1 MLYLLFNSTGNLYG
15 TSKKSVENVLSSGKI
30 CALDIDIQG
39 VKNIKKTNLNPIYV
53 FIKTP
58 SLEDLEKRLRNRGTE
73 TDESL
78 KRRLDTA
85 KVELQY
91 EQSDKNAFDYIII
104 NDDLEKAYA
113 KLKTILKEQIT
124 QLNIS
129 N

>member
-1 MLYLLFNSTGNLYG
+1 MYLLFNSTGNLYG

>member
-1 MLYLLFNSTGNLYG
+1 MYLLFNFTGNLYG

-113 KLKTILKEQIT
+113 KLKTILKEQII
-124 QLNIS
+124 QLI
-129 N
+129 